1 MSSLNTDIIF
11 KSLLSAALI
20 YKELKSTYK
29 KTDNSTRKCSIGSP
43 YISYDIEMK
52 STNNRE
58 LIISLIDYGEKKKI
72 SVTIYNRESGSY
84 TPLSLERYLVSECN
98 LTQVEDL
105 MKFDSDNNKEL
116 FENLNRFFKWL
127 DKSQIES
134 LSKILKGELWIE
146 LEFDWH
152 GYK

>member
-1 MSSLNTDIIF
+1 MSSINAESIF
-11 KSLLSAALI
+11 KSLLSSALI
-20 YKELKSTYK
+20 YNDLKSTYK
-29 KTDNSTRKCSIGSP
+29 KTDSSTRKCSIGSP

-52 STNNRE
+52 SKNNRE

-72 SVTIYNRESGSY
+72 SVTIYNRDSGSY

-98 LTQVEDL
+98 LIQAEDL
-105 MKFDSDNNKEL
+105 MKFDSNNNQDL

-127 DKSQIES
+127 DKSAIES
-134 LSKILKGELWIE
+134 LSKIMKGELWIE

-152 GYK
+152 KYK